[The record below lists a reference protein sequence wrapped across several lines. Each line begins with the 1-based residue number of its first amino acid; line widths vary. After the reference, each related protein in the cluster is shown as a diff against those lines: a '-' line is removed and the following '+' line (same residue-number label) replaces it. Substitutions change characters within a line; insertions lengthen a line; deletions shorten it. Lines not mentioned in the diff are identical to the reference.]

1 MTGSRKGLYAS
12 VVGRGDISSKNFSA
26 DEMVSVIE
34 AIADSEYNSNY
45 ATFHGKMG
53 VAEVEDQPALVIA
66 DDRGA
71 AFWGELKVASPKNT
85 LQDDSAVHHFLTSDE
100 RFSILPIH
108 KELFAYGWRAV
119 NAYSSDEVTDSD
131 KQTLFDNAY
140 KAAYESLNQKIAKHL
155 EAVEAW
161 LKEHPETY
169 QDDKKKNAFIKKS
182 LNEFLDEQRPV
193 IAKKI
198 EAHVADALARN
209 RQLAGSE
216 TIKQRLKQETPSD
229 STVIESNRVLGLITR
244 TDGTKASQ
252 QAKGQVEHS
261 RTRIRKYAMNGE
273 NTGQCIQDFYRAAS
287 IEETTVDGTPKSVE
301 AIIRE
306 EVEERVVNRELRA
319 KDARKNTDID
329 AVNKKNVT
337 DNGTPRASFNIG
349 DDADVLENSIEG
361 DRDSVSTVAWG
372 RASALRYEP
381 LGGGDT
387 QVDMRPP
394 VIHNL
399 MTSIP
404 IGNTIRDDN
413 KQAKTLKANLA
424 AMHAYNKKREKQP
437 FFFFMNVPVNQRSYK
452 LSYESPSALA
462 REAMLASDLAV
473 LTSVLSEV
481 IKIGPE
487 GNRTPV
493 GQHLQGLYQQALDQK
508 AGGYL
513 HQSPAGRK
521 LVAECKRLKK
531 ILRQHVYNPQT
542 EEQVSAKTSEQK
554 LRAVF
559 AKLYAKK
566 FGSGANV
573 GKENTDWLGLKRAG
587 SLAKSGAY
595 WAMRQMGLNWG
606 QQLQYGKMTQA
617 MHMALN
623 RFDQNAGC
631 KSAVDRFTV
640 VETADDLLLAYA
652 QNTLPDGDLKA
663 EVNTLMEGY
672 LQNTVN
678 SKQLTVGLD
687 KLVSKYAAYSPATT
701 AGILAAGA
709 HKAEARKAVSADR
722 GDLARVTDSTN
733 VVYSAAY
740 QDTVKQSKASKVQ
753 SHKSAERML
762 EIAEQARANHPNAL
776 SASEWKHEEGDF
788 AGWKIYEGGNE
799 DIDVGTGTSTSDGAE
814 TEKHRNQVFRGD
826 QADHQVVADPKGKL
840 PPDRDSV
847 ADIGGIEAAQS
858 SRSSGL
864 SS

>member
-1 MTGSRKGLYAS
+1 MTGSRKGLYANI
-12 VVGRGDISSKNFSA
+12 VKRDDMSSNNFLA
-26 DEMVSVIE
+26 KEMPSVIE

-71 AFWGELKVASPKNT
+71 AFWGELKVASPEDT

-161 LKEHPETY
+161 LKEHPETC

-273 NTGQCIQDFYRAAS
+273 NKGQCIQDFYRAAS
-287 IEETTVDGTPKSVE
+287 IEETTVDGTSKSVE
-301 AIIRE
+301 DIIRE
-306 EVEERVVNRELRA
+306 EVAERVKNRQEGESTRSKSA
-319 KDARKNTDID
+319 E
-329 AVNKKNVT
+329 
-337 DNGTPRASFNIG
+337 GERASLDSTTTTEAWNNTSAAPYKPIKGG
-349 DDADVLENSIEG
+349 DTASTRGSES
-361 DRDSVSTVAWG
+361 DSD
-372 RASALRYEP
+372 
-381 LGGGDT
+381 LGGEFAESSVLPQEDT
-387 QVDMRPP
+387 QVDTRPP

-487 GNRTPV
+487 GNLTPV

-508 AGGYL
+508 AGDYL
-513 HQSPAGRK
+513 HQSSAGRK
-521 LVAECKRLKK
+521 LVAECKRLKM
-531 ILRQHVYNPQT
+531 ILRQEVHNPQT

-652 QNTLPDGDLKA
+652 QNTLPEGNLKT

-672 LQNTVN
+672 LRNTIN

-709 HKAEARKAVSADR
+709 HKAEARDEIGVSEDRADL
-722 GDLARVTDSTN
+722 GRVTAREFDPLKPQKSVASTN
-733 VVYSAAY
+733 RVYPAAY
-740 QDTVKQSKASKVQ
+740 KDTIKQSKASKVQ
-753 SHKSAERML
+753 SHKSAARML
-762 EIAEQARANHPNAL
+762 EIAEQARVNDVAADGCTQRDTIY
-776 SASEWKHEEGDF
+776 SDGSVEGAQLEVDQKTGQLT
-788 AGWKIYEGGNE
+788 GWSILPDHDTDEA
-799 DIDVGTGTSTSDGAE
+799 DSHVGPGSTST
-814 TEKHRNQVFRGD
+814 
-826 QADHQVVADPKGKL
+826 
-840 PPDRDSV
+840 
-847 ADIGGIEAAQS
+847 
-858 SRSSGL
+858 
-864 SS
+864 